1 MIHLGTNSEVGAP
14 VVPVSPV
21 RVIGIGSS
29 GLAVLE
35 RLTSSGHHLMETV
48 AMHADAQALM
58 TSSSSEKLQIGREAT
73 RGLGA
78 GGDAA
83 LGAAAAQECAEEIR
97 AACRAPLV
105 VICAGL
111 GGGTGSGASYVVAQ
125 EAKNAG
131 AMVLA
136 IVTLPFVAEGQHR
149 NEVARAALSKLGRH
163 CLAVMCFENERMGEL
178 VDASAPVSEAFG
190 TGAEVMADTVRS
202 VARMVSLPSI
212 LHVGLDELSQ
222 VFRGSEARCSF
233 GHGVARGPDRIAE
246 SVEKAFGSVLLDG
259 GRVLSVAGSVLV
271 QVTADASLPLSEL
284 REIMRLVHDR
294 VSDAAHLYLGVSTD
308 PSASDA
314 VEVTIMAASPMGTSS
329 AFEESI
335 PAEETG
341 EESGAETGKPTK
353 AGARRKAGA
362 RKAEGA
368 ETQEE
373 LPLDQAIR
381 GRFKDIDP
389 TMVDGQDLDIP
400 TFIRLR
406 MRLK

>member
-1 MIHLGTNSEVGAP
+1 
-14 VVPVSPV
+14 
-21 RVIGIGSS
+21 
-29 GLAVLE
+29 
-35 RLTSSGHHLMETV
+35 
-48 AMHADAQALM
+48 
-58 TSSSSEKLQIGREAT
+58 
-73 RGLGA
+73 
-78 GGDAA
+78 
-83 LGAAAAQECAEEIR
+83 
-97 AACRAPLV
+97 
-105 VICAGL
+105 
-111 GGGTGSGASYVVAQ
+111 
-125 EAKNAG
+125 
-131 AMVLA
+131 
-136 IVTLPFVAEGQHR
+136 
-149 NEVARAALSKLGRH
+149 
-163 CLAVMCFENERMGEL
+163 MCFENERMGEL

-190 TGAEVMADTVRS
+190 TGEEVMADTVRS